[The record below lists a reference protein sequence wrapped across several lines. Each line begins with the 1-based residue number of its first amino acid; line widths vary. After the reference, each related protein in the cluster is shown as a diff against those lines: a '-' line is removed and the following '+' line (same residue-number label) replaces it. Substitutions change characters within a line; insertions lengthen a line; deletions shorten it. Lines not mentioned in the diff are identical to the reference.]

1 MNKKTKNAIVL
12 GGVGGVIGF
21 TTTYF
26 LKKSNTVMVVS
37 SLIGIA
43 VGAAIGLF
51 LVKDNNNEDGESDI
65 NSDQKENRKIVFTRV
80 K

>member
-51 LVKDNNNEDGESDI
+51 VIKDGEDKNVESDI
-65 NSDQKENRKIVFTRV
+65 TSDQKENRKIVFTRV